1 MNALLDVILP
11 VFLVI
16 GAGYGAAR
24 WMGLSTGAVDGIMKF
39 AQNYAVPCLLF
50 SGVSVVDFSTEAAP
64 GLFLSFYIGA
74 FSCFFIGFFA
84 ALYAFKRSAEE
95 AVAIGFAC
103 LFSNS
108 MLLGVPITERAYG
121 VEALAGNFS
130 IIAIHSPLFYTFGI
144 IAMELAS
151 RQGRPPENIGIL
163 LKKISLGV
171 VKQPLVIGVLSGL
184 AVNLLGIPL
193 PNFLT
198 DGIKIIAS
206 AGIPAALFG
215 LGGILMRYKPEG
227 DMKAIFTV
235 CFISIILHP
244 LIAYLLARYAFDLTV
259 NQLRSA
265 VLTASMAPGV
275 NAYLFADLYGKARR
289 VNASAVLIGTGA
301 SILTIW
307 GWLHILP

>member
-16 GAGYGAAR
+16 GAGYVAAR
-24 WMGLSTGAVDGIMKF
+24 WMGLSTAAVDGVMKF
-39 AQNYAVPCLLF
+39 AQTYAVPCLLF
-50 SGVSVVDFSTEAAP
+50 SGVSVVDFSTEAEP

-74 FSCFFIGFFA
+74 FSCFFLGFFG
-84 ALYAFKRSAEE
+84 ALYLFKRSPEE

-121 VEALAGNFS
+121 AESLAGNFS
-130 IIAIHSPLFYTFGI
+130 IIAVHSPLFFTFGI

-151 RQGRPPENIGIL
+151 RKGRPPEKIGVL
-163 LKKISLGV
+163 FKKIGLGI
-171 VKQPLVIGVLSGL
+171 VKQPLVIGVMSGL
-184 AVNLLGIPL
+184 AVNLSGISL
-193 PNFLT
+193 PSFLT
-198 DGIKIIAS
+198 DGVKMIAS

-215 LGGILMRYKPEG
+215 LGGILLRYKPEG
-227 DMKAIFTV
+227 DMKAIFMV
-235 CFISIILHP
+235 CFLSVIIHP
-244 LIAYLLARYAFDLTV
+244 LIAYILARYAFDLNI

-289 VNASAVLIGTGA
+289 VSASAVLIGTAA
-301 SILTIW
+301 SIFTIW
-307 GWLHILP
+307 AWLHILP